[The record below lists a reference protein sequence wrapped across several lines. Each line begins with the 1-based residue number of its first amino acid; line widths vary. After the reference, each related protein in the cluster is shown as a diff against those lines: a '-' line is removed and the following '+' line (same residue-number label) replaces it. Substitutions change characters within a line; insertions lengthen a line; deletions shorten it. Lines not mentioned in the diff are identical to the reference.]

1 MATTTISTV
10 EKESQDEVV
19 SIELPAPA
27 GWNKK
32 FLQFILKKG
41 GGTPKKNEIVFTA
54 PTGEEFSSRKQ
65 LEQYLKSHPGGP
77 ALSEFD
83 WGTGETP
90 RRSVRISEKVK
101 AISPPE
107 IETPTRKRSK
117 KSSSF
122 RKDNK
127 EAEVVHK
134 DAEENKDVIMQD
146 KEVTEEDKTEVE
158 KEKAAKGNQSE
169 NNIEPEVPKE
179 MKIQDIAEE
188 IMKDD
193 TGTVPPVTV
202 DVEGEKDVEVPKIEE
217 LQREKDVEV
226 APAEVQGEKDV
237 EVTPAEVQGEKD
249 VDVPIVAKGDG
260 EKDVEVR
267 KDADVNIDDKKDKEA
282 VVMDETLGG
291 KEIGKEETHPPNA
304 NKEGENHEE
313 AKKEDGVVSSGVESQ
328 KINGTEAPS
337 VGDIKDKQASHGNQ
351 MGRVDAPNP
360 PAPSAVSC

>member
-1 MATTTISTV
+1 MASSTVPV

-19 SIELPAPA
+19 SFELPAPP

-32 FLQFILKKG
+32 VLQFILKKG

-54 PTGEEFSSRKQ
+54 PTGEEFCSRKQ

-77 ALSEFD
+77 ASSEFD

-127 EAEVVHK
+127 EAEAVQKDGEGDKEVV
-134 DAEENKDVIMQD
+134 MQD

-158 KEKAAKGNQSE
+158 KEKSAEGNQSE

-188 IMKDD
+188 IMNDD
-193 TGTVPPVTV
+193 TGAVPPVTE
-202 DVEGEKDVEVPKIEE
+202 DVQGEKEVEVPKVEEIHGEKDVK
-217 LQREKDVEV
+217 
-226 APAEVQGEKDV
+226 
-237 EVTPAEVQGEKD
+237 VTPAEVQGE
-249 VDVPIVAKGDG
+249 VPIVAKGEGD
-260 EKDVEVR
+260 KDVEVH
-267 KDADVNIDDKKDKEA
+267 KVADANTDDKEEKEA
-282 VVMDETLGG
+282 VAQEVADKET
-291 KEIGKEETHPPNA
+291 GKEEEHLPNA
-304 NKEGENHEE
+304 NKQEGENHEE
-313 AKKEDGVVSSGVESQ
+313 VKKEDAAVSTGVESE
-328 KINGTEAPS
+328 KINGSAAQS
-337 VGDIKDKQASHGNQ
+337 VGDIKEKQASHGNQ